1 MNAFA
6 QPSLADSA
14 SSVQAE
20 TRGGSALPQIM
31 PRSTLIASAQQPVL
45 TPSAYGQLVAPITAA
60 PVSSTSGRS
69 SANISIPSY
78 LRAYISKEPIV
89 PTIVPGGIMNNNAIA
104 GAPASVPEDVENP
117 ASSRVA
123 TFNSLSANLFSQ
135 SRELRLLLDRISSFD
150 TALDSVQRCFEDF
163 QRRMAESKP
172 CKDDSVSSIFESKVE
187 EKVAAFLSGEG
198 KRFTEACEQEIMI
211 VVDAAKHQ
219 FQEFQEAHI
228 RTLREELGSW
238 KKGVETI
245 FVEGMKDL
253 KSVVAL
259 QSQMLTM
266 VAEQN
271 RAILKQTGAL
281 NSLKVS
287 SCTKDHIKQTP
298 PVFALQDP
306 AIASRDPSRE
316 SSTDRDQAT
325 RVNEIS
331 SALNEVIHTDESNPE
346 CEWPAI
352 PCAYDD
358 SSLGGMEV
366 INCDCD
372 SHPEDEDSCEDDA
385 LLISGGLFEPRQKS
399 GSKRRLL
406 MPPTGLFPHE
416 PPSTSPPSQVQ
427 EHRLNRDMS
436 VSAADQATVKLEDME
451 FIAPHTPSPGD
462 IQHQLHCCVVV
473 ITMSTNALRRLRIWL
488 IILSTL
494 MVITMAVFYGYWSHL
509 YIALNYSVPMAPE
522 DWCNIV
528 LSVLIF
534 FSYIYA
540 LKGKPYLHKVL
551 RAFFMLFLSVFI
563 LYISIRSIVGA
574 VQYYPTG
581 SAFTCDPSYP
591 PCYIYWAFTFICVIT
606 GFFAILELAVTL
618 KTGPLQPGSQQ
629 TYGRYGYGTEANIVV
644 VSPDQAQP
652 GVYPQYQ
659 QQQPGM
665 VSPQPFYYP
674 QQQQQPLMTG
684 ATSASDGA
692 QKIDLQ
698 PQQQQYYQPQPQQQY
713 YQPQPYA
720 APLPTTPVHSNVGGV
735 SPGMN
740 EGHNA

>member
-1 MNAFA
+1 MNQQYSAGPRPLQVVPRPSFTIPIQQQPVPDPSIYNQSMLPSLEMPQFPTCQGWRSNHLPSCAESGISPAPVPGQSSYSTMNAFA

-187 EKVAAFLSGEG
+187 EKVAAFLSGE
-198 KRFTEACEQEIMI
+198 
-211 VVDAAKHQ
+211 AKHQ

-451 FIAPHTPSPGD
+451 FMYRP
-462 IQHQLHCCVVV
+462 
-473 ITMSTNALRRLRIWL
+473 
-488 IILSTL
+488 L
-494 MVITMAVFYGYWSHL
+494 MTRS
-509 YIALNYSVPMAPE
+509 
-522 DWCNIV
+522 
-528 LSVLIF
+528 
-534 FSYIYA
+534 
-540 LKGKPYLHKVL
+540 KRVL